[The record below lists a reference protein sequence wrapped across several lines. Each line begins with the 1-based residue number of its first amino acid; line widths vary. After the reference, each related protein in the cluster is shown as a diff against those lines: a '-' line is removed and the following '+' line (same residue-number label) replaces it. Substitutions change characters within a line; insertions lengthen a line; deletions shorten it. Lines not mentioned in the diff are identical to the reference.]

1 MKTKIAVGLL
11 SALTLLFA
19 GLALWSAVAFIVA
32 DNWIANIL
40 GICVIAIV
48 VFGVW
53 ALIRELRFG
62 LNTERLARI
71 LDAEGLLPQDD
82 LPRVRGRIDRE
93 AADEAF
99 ETYRNETQADPD
111 NWRSWYRLGL
121 AYDAAGDRKRAR
133 AALRDAITIYRG
145 A

>member
-40 GICVIAIV
+40 GICVVAIV

>member
-62 LNTERLARI
+62 LNTEKLARI
-71 LDAEGLLPQDD
+71 LDDEGLLPQDD

-99 ETYRNETQADPD
+99 EAYRNETQADPD
-111 NWRSWYRLGL
+111 NWRS
-121 AYDAAGDRKRAR
+121 
-133 AALRDAITIYRG
+133 
-145 A
+145 

>member
-62 LNTERLARI
+62 LNTEKLARI
-71 LDAEGLLPQDD
+71 LDDEGLLPQDD

-99 ETYRNETQADPD
+99 EAYRNETQADPD